1 MERKY
6 LIIIKIKTHKRDTKL
21 LAIGRVE
28 NGESIRSVALD
39 LGLTDPTI
47 LGDWLK
53 LYRTKG
59 EAAVKD
65 TYSSKGYLTKDKRAK
80 AIVDQTL
87 LEEND

>member
-1 MERKY
+1 M
-6 LIIIKIKTHKRDTKL
+6 
-21 LAIGRVE
+21 
-28 NGESIRSVALD
+28 D